1 MLWTFTAAGWQG
13 GSDFIV
19 PQKSPDFSVTMTEN
33 ALEATFGCIVPE
45 KELCFSGTMRRGR
58 SGKGFLVAISQQCF
72 QLMQVLKNK
81 SMSL

>member
-1 MLWTFTAAGWQG
+1 
-13 GSDFIV
+13 
-19 PQKSPDFSVTMTEN
+19 MTEN

-45 KELCFSGTMRRGR
+45 KVLCFSGTMKRGR
-58 SGKGFLVAISQQCF
+58 SGKGLLVAISQQCF

>member
-1 MLWTFTAAGWQG
+1 MLWTFTAAVWQG

-45 KELCFSGTMRRGR
+45 KVLCFSGTMKRAGQEREF
-58 SGKGFLVAISQQCF
+58 SLQLVSNVF
-72 QLMQVLKNK
+72 QAA
-81 SMSL
+81 SFS